1 MIFPYISKSLEFSEI
16 FACSMDNRE
25 CSHENNNLC
34 NKNKK
39 NNWGGGKDFI
49 TNFMRCCFF

>member
-39 NNWGGGKDFI
+39 IIGGGEKRLY
-49 TNFMRCCFF
+49 N